1 MRTIWKLLAFVLVA
15 GLVACGG
22 QEGAEEGE
30 MEADTTAATDT
41 GTTTE
46 TAPAGGLTMP
56 SWMLV
61 DESAQTVK
69 LEISAGSEPVNN
81 YWNYNGLYAG
91 NGSITVPQGYTV
103 TINLVNADP
112 AQPHSLGIGER
123 MDAYPAMFENP
134 EPAFAGAITPDATTG
149 TAPQGT
155 ASITFT
161 ADRAGEFAMICYV
174 PGHAVAG
181 MVIPFNVSADG
192 QAGASQ

>member
-30 MEADTTAATDT
+30 MEADTTAATDR

-46 TAPAGGLTMP
+46 TAPAGALTIP
-56 SWMLV
+56 SWMFV
-61 DESAQTVK
+61 DNAAQTVR
-69 LEISAGSEPVNN
+69 LDISAGSEAVNN

-112 AQPHSLGIGER
+112 AQPHSLGISEK

-149 TAPQGT
+149 TPPQGT

>member
-1 MRTIWKLLAFVLVA
+1 MRKMWKLLAFVLVT
-15 GLVACGG
+15 GLIACGG
-22 QEGAEEGE
+22 QEGTDEGAT
-30 MEADTTAATDT
+30 EADTTAGTET
-41 GTTTE
+41 GLTTE
-46 TAPAGGLTMP
+46 TAGLTTP

-61 DESAQTVK
+61 DQAAQTVK
-69 LEISAGSEPVNN
+69 LEISAGSEAVNN

-91 NGSITVPQGYTV
+91 NGSITVPQGYAV
-103 TINLVNADP
+103 TINFVNADP

-134 EPAFAGAITPDATTG
+134 QPAFAGAITPDAATG

-192 QAGASQ
+192 QAGVSQ